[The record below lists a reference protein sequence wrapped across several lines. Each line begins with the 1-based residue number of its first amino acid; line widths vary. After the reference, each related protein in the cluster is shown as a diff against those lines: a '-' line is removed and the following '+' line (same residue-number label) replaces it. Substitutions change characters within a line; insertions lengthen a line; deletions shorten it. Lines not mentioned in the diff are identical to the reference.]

1 VQDAQVEG
9 EFFMKK
15 IRRWLAVLLVV
26 FLASLVIVPIALAE
40 GSITDLTAPFAP
52 ILAASLTIERTLQL
66 IRNLISPDPERGPL
80 ARGTKALRYYA
91 TIGGTLLGLAMSALS
106 NLRLLGSTGIAADQ
120 KVDIVLTGIV
130 VGMGTEFVHEVI
142 GIVTEGKNALRST
155 AEEKDAKVAA
165 DGPLG

>member
-1 VQDAQVEG
+1 
-9 EFFMKK
+9 MKTF
-15 IRRWLAVLLVV
+15 RRILTVLPIVIL
-26 FLASLVIVPIALAE
+26 LSLFIVPIALAQD
-40 GSITDLTAPFAP
+40 SIADLAAPFAP

-66 IRNLISPDPERGPL
+66 FRNLVNPDPEKGPL

-91 TIGGTLLGLAMSALS
+91 TIGGTLLGLAMAALS
-106 NLRLLGSTGIAADQ
+106 NLRLLTTTGISANQ
-120 KVDIVLTGIV
+120 NIDILLTGIV

>member
-1 VQDAQVEG
+1 
-9 EFFMKK
+9 MKK
-15 IRRWLAVLLVV
+15 IHRWPAVLLIV
-26 FLASLVIVPIALAE
+26 FLISLFVVPLAFAQD
-40 GSITDLTAPFAP
+40 SITDLAAPFAP

-80 ARGTKALRYYA
+80 ARGTKALRYYV

-106 NLRLLGSTGIAADQ
+106 NLRLLSTTGIIADQ
-120 KVDIVLTGIV
+120 NIDILLTGIV
-130 VGMGTEFVHEVI
+130 VGTGTEFVHEVI

-165 DGPLG
+165 DGPVG

>member
-1 VQDAQVEG
+1 
-9 EFFMKK
+9 MKK
-15 IRRWLAVLLVV
+15 IHRWLAVLLIV
-26 FLASLVIVPIALAE
+26 FLISLFVVPLAFAQDSIADLA
-40 GSITDLTAPFAP
+40 APFAP

-66 IRNLISPDPERGPL
+66 IRNLISPDPETGPL

-106 NLRLLGSTGIAADQ
+106 NLRLLSTTGINANQ
-120 KVDIVLTGIV
+120 NIDIVLTGIV

-165 DGPLG
+165 DGPVG